1 VQNGSGV
8 HIDMNPLN
16 KNIKR
21 WRPGV
26 HIDMNPGLE
35 PTIVGKKSKPLATS
49 PVWGM
54 VVFLRSRH
62 HQIYFKWRIAGDRQ
76 LFICH

>member
-1 VQNGSGV
+1 MHKKTQITHDKTQRTGIYNKNRHMTPKNHEVRHVQNGSGV

-26 HIDMNPGLE
+26 HIDMNPGLK
-35 PTIVGKKSKPLATS
+35 PTIHGK
-49 PVWGM
+49 
-54 VVFLRSRH
+54 
-62 HQIYFKWRIAGDRQ
+62 
-76 LFICH
+76 